1 MSLVTSTTLRRSIGR
16 AFFSTSSI
24 HKTVPFFQID
34 SFSKTPFHGNP
45 AAVVLIPADIDLTD
59 DNMTKIA
66 AENNLVMPL
75 LYNLLSG
82 YASVRSFY
90 QLTETWIF
98 NFQFDKRFPLKKANS
113 LVVQTCKHNSH
124 SRVKRH
130 LCNRYPRHHVIRSI
144 LELILD
150 FDGSHQQQKCL
161 SVDMP
166 H

>member
-75 LYNLLSG
+75 LYHSLSG

-90 QLTETWIF
+90 QLTETRIF
-98 NFQFDKRFPLKKANS
+98 NFQCDKRFPLKKANS
-113 LVVQTCKHNSH
+113 LVVQTCKHIH
-124 SRVKRH
+124 T
-130 LCNRYPRHHVIRSI
+130 P
-144 LELILD
+144 E
-150 FDGSHQQQKCL
+150 
-161 SVDMP
+161 
-166 H
+166 